1 MGSANLPSTNLNCL
15 LTYVGYI
22 EGRGLLVM
30 LEFKVLTLYNI

>member
-22 EGRGLLVM
+22 EGRGVIGNAG
-30 LEFKVLTLYNI
+30 V